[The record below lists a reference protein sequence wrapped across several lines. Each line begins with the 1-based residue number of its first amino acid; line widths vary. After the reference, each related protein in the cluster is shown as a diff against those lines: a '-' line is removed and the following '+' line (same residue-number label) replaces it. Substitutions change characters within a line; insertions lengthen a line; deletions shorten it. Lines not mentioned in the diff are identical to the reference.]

1 MLKFRNP
8 DSVGD
13 VAFCGNFSDA
23 VTDASE
29 SLVIANAYRRLNLW
43 NANCGA
49 SFEWVGRSMNS
60 YLGFLTGW
68 TMVIGYV
75 ITTVAEVVVLA
86 PSVLQIWGS
95 GSTSTGQ
102 AIGIDV
108 ALVVIMLVIAV
119 AGIRLTVRVQVG
131 MALVEYTVLIGLS
144 IAGLIIV
151 LAGHHPGAM
160 HFSSG
165 WVSLS
170 GIGGKGSLA
179 GGLLISVYIY
189 SGWDASVY
197 VNEETRR
204 RPVNPGRAVLLATAL
219 LTVVYVLAQVGLQ
232 GVVSPKA
239 LQNHVSTAMI
249 YAANAIGA

>member
-131 MALVEYTVLIGLS
+131 MALVEYTILIGLS

-165 WVSLS
+165 WVLPLRPLRLRSIRSARLS
-170 GIGGKGSLA
+170 
-179 GGLLISVYIY
+179 
-189 SGWDASVY
+189 ASS
-197 VNEETRR
+197 R
-204 RPVNPGRAVLLATAL
+204 
-219 LTVVYVLAQVGLQ
+219 
-232 GVVSPKA
+232 
-239 LQNHVSTAMI
+239 
-249 YAANAIGA
+249 